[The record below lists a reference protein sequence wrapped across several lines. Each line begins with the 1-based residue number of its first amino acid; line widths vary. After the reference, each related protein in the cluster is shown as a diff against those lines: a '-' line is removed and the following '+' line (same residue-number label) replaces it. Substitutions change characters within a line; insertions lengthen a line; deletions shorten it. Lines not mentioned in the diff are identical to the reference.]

1 MKKYSESDLYD
12 PIKTLLISQG
22 FIVRGEVKGCDIAA
36 VRGEDENSELWVV
49 EMKLSAN
56 ITLIYQAME
65 RQTATPH
72 IFIAIPRPRRANEK
86 TFRALKKLLKK
97 LEIGLITVALDSPV
111 KHAEIISFPESTK
124 RSRKETKRAA
134 IIKKE
139 ISGRTVDSPGGTT
152 KTIINT
158 AYRER
163 CIKIACLIE
172 KNGPL
177 SAKSL
182 KEMGCESDTYNIL
195 RSNNYNWF
203 EKIAKGIYNITEI
216 CKDYLENNKNTALI
230 KHYSKDSL

>member
-1 MKKYSESDLYD
+1 MNKFSETDMYD
-12 PIKTLLISQG
+12 PIKTLLTTQG

-36 VRGEDENSELWVV
+36 VKDGELWVI

-72 IFIAIPRPRRANEK
+72 VFIAIPRPRRTNEK

-124 RSRKETKRAA
+124 RSRKETQKATSIKR
-134 IIKKE
+134 E
-139 ISGRTVDSPGGTT
+139 INGRTVDTPGGTT
-152 KTIINT
+152 KTAINT

-177 SAKSL
+177 SAKKL
-182 KEMGCESDTYNIL
+182 KQMGCESDTYNIL

-203 EKIAKGIYNITEI
+203 KKIAVGTYDITEI
-216 CKDYLENNKNTALI
+216 CKNYLEDNKNTALI
-230 KHYSKDSL
+230 THYRTQSA